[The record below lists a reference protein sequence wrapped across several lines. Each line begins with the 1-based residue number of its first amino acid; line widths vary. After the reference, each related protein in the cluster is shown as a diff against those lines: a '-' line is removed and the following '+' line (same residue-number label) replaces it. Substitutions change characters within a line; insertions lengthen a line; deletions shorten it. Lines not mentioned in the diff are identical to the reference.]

1 VTVGTRTADR
11 SSSLLAWLA
20 LGTVYVLW
28 GSTFLAIRVGVRH
41 LPPATFAGT
50 RYLLAGALLYPFARR
65 SGDPQLRATDRPGRR
80 QWIACTV
87 VGVLLL
93 SMGNGGVSVAEQHL
107 DSSVAAVLV
116 ASIPLWMIAF
126 AAAADRHRPALP
138 DLAGVA
144 TGLIGVAVLVLDGG
158 AGGHVSSVLI
168 VLIGALGWAFGSV
181 IAGRLPLPRRILLAS
196 AMEMIAGG
204 VALLIAGA
212 VRGEFGRLD
221 LAHAG
226 TTSLV
231 AFAWLVVPGSILA
244 FSAYG
249 YALTHLPL
257 TTVSTYAY
265 VNPVI
270 AVLLGVAVL
279 GEHFGLREVLG
290 TLLVV
295 GSVAL
300 TLRPRRAAT

>member
-1 VTVGTRTADR
+1 VTVEARTADR

-20 LGTVYVLW
+20 LATVYVLW

-50 RYLLAGALLYPFARR
+50 RYLLAGLLLYPFARR
-65 SGDPQLRATDRPGRR
+65 SGDAALRVADRVGMR
-80 QWIACTV
+80 QWIACAV
-87 VGVLLL
+87 IGVLLL
-93 SMGNGGVSVAEQHL
+93 AMGNGGVSLAEQHL

-116 ASIPLWMIAF
+116 ASIPLWMVVF
-126 AAAADRHRPALP
+126 AAGADRHRPALP

-144 TGLIGVAVLVLDGG
+144 TGLIGVAVLFLEGG
-158 AGGHVSSVLI
+158 AHGQVGSVLI

-204 VALLIAGA
+204 AVLLVAGA
-212 VRGEFGRLD
+212 VRGEFGRVD
-221 LAHAG
+221 VAHAG
-226 TTSLV
+226 SSAWL

-270 AVLLGVAVL
+270 AVLLGVIVL
-279 GEHFGLREVLG
+279 GEHFGLREVFG

-300 TLRPRRAAT
+300 TLRRT

>member
-1 VTVGTRTADR
+1 VTVEARTADR

-20 LGTVYVLW
+20 LATVYVLW

-41 LPPATFAGT
+41 VPPATFAGT
-50 RYLLAGALLYPFARR
+50 RYLLAGLLLYPFARR
-65 SGDPQLRATDRPGRR
+65 SGDAALRVADRVGMR
-80 QWIACTV
+80 QWIACAV
-87 VGVLLL
+87 IGVLLL
-93 SMGNGGVSVAEQHL
+93 AMGNGGVSLAEQHL

-116 ASIPLWMIAF
+116 ASIPLWMVVF
-126 AAAADRHRPALP
+126 AAGADRRRPALP

-158 AGGHVSSVLI
+158 ADGHVGSVLI

-204 VALLIAGA
+204 AVLLIAGA

-221 LAHAG
+221 VAHAG
-226 TTSLV
+226 SSAWV

-270 AVLLGVAVL
+270 AVLLGVIVL
-279 GEHFGLREVLG
+279 GEHFGLREVSG

-300 TLRPRRAAT
+300 TLRRT

>member
-1 VTVGTRTADR
+1 VTVEARTADR

-20 LGTVYVLW
+20 LATVYVLW

-50 RYLLAGALLYPFARR
+50 RYLLAGLLLYPFARR
-65 SGDPQLRATDRPGRR
+65 SGDAALRVADRVGMR
-80 QWIACTV
+80 QWIACAV
-87 VGVLLL
+87 IGVLLL
-93 SMGNGGVSVAEQHL
+93 AMGNGGVSLAEQHL

-116 ASIPLWMIAF
+116 ASIPLWMVVF
-126 AAAADRHRPALP
+126 AAGADRRRPALP

-144 TGLIGVAVLVLDGG
+144 TGLIGVAVLFLEGG
-158 AGGHVSSVLI
+158 AHGQVGSVLI

-204 VALLIAGA
+204 AVLLVAGA
-212 VRGEFGRLD
+212 VRGEFGRVD
-221 LAHAG
+221 VAHAG
-226 TTSLV
+226 SSAWL

-270 AVLLGVAVL
+270 AVLLGVIVL
-279 GEHFGLREVLG
+279 GEHFGLREVFG

-300 TLRPRRAAT
+300 TLRRT